1 MWPILRQF
9 PRVRTMTLIDRLR
22 AICMALPEAEERETW
37 EIPTF
42 RIRAKIF
49 AMAHPVGDRASV
61 WCKAPLGVQT
71 ILTEAAPDR
80 FFRPPY
86 VGHKGWIG
94 VWLTPD
100 TDWEEMEALI
110 RRSYGMTAP
119 KKLLKGQ
126 QFSR

>member
-86 VGHKGWIG
+86 VGQ
-94 VWLTPD
+94 
-100 TDWEEMEALI
+100 MEALI